1 MEGSDSHAD
10 GKQLQGVQMS
20 PPHSCLPRLCGRLP
34 TGRGGQ
40 MGWMLVPQLSQ
51 PGAQR
56 DAWRR
61 QVKCRAPRAGEAP
74 LAWGQNLTEGT
85 PLTLPANY
93 SSFFR
98 ILSKRVSAL
107 LPFCSM
113 GFLSQGSPT
122 SGLFLMHS
130 PHWSSYSPP
139 SCKVHAQ
146 ERASSTGGRAVGAA
160 RLGCIQRW
168 AARATA
174 SPSSY
179 SRHKAG
185 ILKKL
190 FFYPLSLCLLLG
202 ILNLFCSPFS
212 SQIFFWPKITAATQ
226 PTALNFVLSLTVAT
240 LFCLF
245 PVS

>member
-1 MEGSDSHAD
+1 MDACASAVPAQGPEGCTERA
-10 GKQLQGVQMS
+10 
-20 PPHSCLPRLCGRLP
+20 
-34 TGRGGQ
+34 GG
-40 MGWMLVPQLSQ
+40 
-51 PGAQR
+51 A
-56 DAWRR
+56 
-61 QVKCRAPRAGEAP
+61 RAPRAGEAP
-74 LAWGQNLTEGT
+74 LAWGQKLTEGT
-85 PLTLPANY
+85 PLTLPANF
-93 SSFFR
+93 SSFLR

-107 LPFCSM
+107 LPCYSM

-122 SGLFLMHS
+122 SGLSLLHC
-130 PHWSSYSPP
+130 PRWSSHSPP
-139 SCKVHAQ
+139 SRKVHAQ
-146 ERASSTGGRAVGAA
+146 EKAFGTGGPAVGAA
-160 RLGCIQRW
+160 RLGCLQRW

-185 ILKKL
+185 LQRKL
-190 FFYPLSLCLLLG
+190 LFYPLSLCLLLG